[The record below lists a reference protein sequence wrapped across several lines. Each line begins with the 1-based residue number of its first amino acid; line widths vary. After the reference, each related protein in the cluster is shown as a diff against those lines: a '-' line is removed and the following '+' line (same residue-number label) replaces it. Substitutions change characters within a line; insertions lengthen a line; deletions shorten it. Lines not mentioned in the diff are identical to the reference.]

1 MKIFLAVLMLVAISG
16 CINTQP
22 FPKVYSPE
30 LAHKCQTD
38 PYGFDCLH
46 PPAVLHN

>member
-1 MKIFLAVLMLVAISG
+1 MKMILAVLMLVAISG
-16 CINTQP
+16 CINTQS
-22 FPKVYSPE
+22 FSKVYSPE
-30 LAHKCQTD
+30 LAYKCQTD

>member
-1 MKIFLAVLMLVAISG
+1 MKIILAVFILVSISG
-16 CINTQP
+16 CISDRP
-22 FPKVYSPE
+22 FLKVYSPE
-30 LAHKCQTD
+30 LAYKCQTD